1 MEMAARRKRKTA
13 SSFKMQWL
21 CEAKAEECRVG
32 MRSNDD
38 DDDNEV
44 SVVSGCHLRCDLM
57 RGEMFPMG
65 VHVMNE
71 SDLEEVRSDG
81 PALVQAERAPAR
93 AALGAAAEAGA
104 EAAEEAAPRGAA
116 VADHG

>member
-13 SSFKMQWL
+13 SSFKMQRL

-81 PALVQAERAPAR
+81 PAEASISCSCNTTARTTAASNERPY
-93 AALGAAAEAGA
+93 
-104 EAAEEAAPRGAA
+104 
-116 VADHG
+116 

>member
-81 PALVQAERAPAR
+81 PAEASISCSCNTTAR
-93 AALGAAAEAGA
+93 TT
-104 EAAEEAAPRGAA
+104 AAPNERPY
-116 VADHG
+116 

>member
-13 SSFKMQWL
+13 SSFKMHRL

-65 VHVMNE
+65 VHVMDE

-81 PALVQAERAPAR
+81 PAEASISCSCNTTAR
-93 AALGAAAEAGA
+93 TT
-104 EAAEEAAPRGAA
+104 AAPNERPY
-116 VADHG
+116 

>member
-38 DDDNEV
+38 DDDDNEV
-44 SVVSGCHLRCDLM
+44 SVVSGCHLRCDLI

-65 VHVMNE
+65 VHVMDE
-71 SDLEEVRSDG
+71 SDLEEVRADG
-81 PALVQAERAPAR
+81 PAEASISCSCNTTARTTAASNERP
-93 AALGAAAEAGA
+93 
-104 EAAEEAAPRGAA
+104 
-116 VADHG
+116 